1 MITKIKALNNKGTEV
16 KELVVSSSN
25 SIVGLTLKGVQGGEL
40 VKLTSNADEFYGN
53 LKQVIESKKI
63 VGIYVFS
70 GEEKLNFLLKRVE
83 EENRLEFLYY
93 EYRFEVDVEEM
104 KELLK
109 TTV

>member
-1 MITKIKALNNKGTEV
+1 MITKITALNNKGKEV
-16 KELVVSSSN
+16 QELLVSSSK
-25 SIVGLTLKGVQGGEL
+25 SIIGLTLKGSKGEDL
-40 VKLTSNADEFYGN
+40 VKLTPNADEFYSN

-70 GEEKLNFLLKRVE
+70 EEEKLNFLLKQVE
-83 EENRLEFLYY
+83 EENRLEFLFY

-109 TTV
+109 PTV